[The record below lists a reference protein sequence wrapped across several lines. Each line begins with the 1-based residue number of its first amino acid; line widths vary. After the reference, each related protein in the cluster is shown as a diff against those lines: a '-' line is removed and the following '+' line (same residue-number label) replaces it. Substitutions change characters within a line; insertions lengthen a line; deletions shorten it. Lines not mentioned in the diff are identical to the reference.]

1 SLADVDLAS
10 VKKRLKEKSFARG
23 VHREDVYNGTE
34 EIGLP
39 LDEHI
44 ENVIQALRA
53 AAGELGL

>member
-1 SLADVDLAS
+1 